1 MNILGDKSFLGSF
14 FSDNLAHVA
23 SGLVTCGMSRRSSLA
38 SLLLERL
45 EGEEEKEGKK
55 KSSFPMPT
63 MTDPFR
69 VLGDEELP
77 GWLGL
82 PWSPKSWPPSSSSQV
97 LIVLISHDRSP
108 FPLLSRHLVS
118 CF

>member
-45 EGEEEKEGKK
+45 GEEEEERKV
-55 KSSFPMPT
+55 PMPS
-63 MTDPFR
+63 MSMPFR

-77 GWLGL
+77 AWLGL
-82 PWSPKSWPPSSSSQV
+82 PWSPKSWPPASSSQV
-97 LIVLISHDRSP
+97 FSSVDQKLFTL
-108 FPLLSRHLVS
+108 
-118 CF
+118 